1 MNEQKVF
8 LIVIMMA
15 VVATIGLYVL
25 KAIKQVKY
33 KNDERWNQI
42 QLKAVR
48 VADIIN
54 WALVVLLFVLQIT
67 VKTDSFI
74 AIERLVT
81 YGLIYFG
88 LRNLLELCGI
98 VFFDSQM

>member
-33 KNDERWNQI
+33 KNDERTN
-42 QLKAVR
+42 V
-48 VADIIN
+48 IN
-54 WALVVLLFVLQIT
+54 CI
-67 VKTDSFI
+67 SS
-74 AIERLVT
+74 ER
-81 YGLIYFG
+81 
-88 LRNLLELCGI
+88 
-98 VFFDSQM
+98 